1 MFKMLFVV
9 NDDDVRFESLKF
21 ESGCSR
27 ANFNFRK
34 SKKDEKRKNRPGS
47 IQCSMYVI
55 EIEGESHS
63 NNQVKAIIYHVK
75 TEARS

>member
-9 NDDDVRFESLKF
+9 NDDDVRFES
-21 ESGCSR
+21 CSR